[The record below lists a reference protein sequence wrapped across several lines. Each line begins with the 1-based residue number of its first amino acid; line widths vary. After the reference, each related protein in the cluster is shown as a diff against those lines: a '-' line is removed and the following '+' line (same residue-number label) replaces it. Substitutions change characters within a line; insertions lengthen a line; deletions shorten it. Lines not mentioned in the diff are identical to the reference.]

1 MSAFSGVG
9 GGVLLGDWRLA
20 GVAVGGGA
28 TETACT
34 GGWGEMLGLASF
46 VLRRPGGWERVYQ

>member
-20 GVAVGGGA
+20 GVAVGGGGA
-28 TETACT
+28 TETDCT
-34 GGWGEMLGLASF
+34 GGWGEDVG
-46 VLRRPGGWERVYQ
+46 ERL

>member
-20 GVAVGGGA
+20 GVAVGGGGGA
-28 TETACT
+28 TETDCT
-34 GGWGEMLGLASF
+34 GGWGEDVG
-46 VLRRPGGWERVYQ
+46 ERL